1 MCSDNLKQGVTRQ
14 FNPFRPRASK
24 NRRASGAAVDTA
36 AVDTAAVDTAAAG
49 AARYSGP
56 TCAGP
61 TNQRRITF
69 SDGVSASM

>member
-1 MCSDNLKQGVTRQ
+1 MYSDNLKQGVTRQ

-36 AVDTAAVDTAAAG
+36 AVDTAAAG

-61 TNQRRITF
+61 TDQRRITF